1 LVSIVIPCHNSE
13 LTIKET
19 LQSVLDQS
27 YTNLE
32 IIVYNNFSNDF
43 TEEIIA
49 KFDDP
54 RITYHKSNKLLTMSE
69 SWTSATRLGTGDLL
83 LLLCS
88 DDVIDKYAIETLH
101 KGYLGDPKIV
111 QVMGRRKLRTLNG
124 MIEINQTIFRPKKE
138 VTLINVDVIHK
149 VAMSGSNPFGETL
162 VALFNRPFL
171 ETCLP
176 WSSNYPAHIDVDMYL
191 RMSRLGETLLI
202 PEIIGKWR
210 FGSTKSSTTR
220 SKDLFVGEFK
230 KLVIENYHYANK
242 RLPKL
247 FLTFILVKSYFKK
260 TLRHSIVRMV
270 SILKL

>member
-1 LVSIVIPCHNSE
+1 MKKTYSIFILLIVNLLFSQNNSP
-13 LTIKET
+13 
-19 LQSVLDQS
+19 
-27 YTNLE
+27 E

-88 DDVIDKYAIETLH
+88 DDVIDKHAIETLR
-101 KGYLGDPKIV
+101 KGFLGNSKIV

-176 WSSNYPAHIDVDMYL
+176 WSSNYPAHIDVDRYL

-202 PEIIGKWR
+202 PEIIGKSAKLPNKKDQKCDPFKNDIILR
-210 FGSTKSSTTR
+210 FQ
-220 SKDLFVGEFK
+220 SK
-230 KLVIENYHYANK
+230 
-242 RLPKL
+242 
-247 FLTFILVKSYFKK
+247 
-260 TLRHSIVRMV
+260 
-270 SILKL
+270 